1 MCLPVK
7 KFLNYI
13 YKPTT
18 MRKHFYHLFIFSFI
32 SFSFISCKKDPTKN
46 ATLPAASQEGKNTI
60 GFTINGE
67 VWVPYAKC
75 AAFSNP
81 CREISARY
89 GTSGGASP
97 EGIGFSFFRV
107 RNSVES
113 SLIISS
119 AFATITS
126 VGEKIDS
133 IDVSFDLGN
142 SGVNGNNGYFTGPLS
157 GSKFYISKID
167 SSARIISGDFV
178 FILLEQNGSGKTITL
193 KDGRFDFKFNACKC
207 SN

>member
-1 MCLPVK
+1 MK
-7 KFLNYI
+7 KLILLILCFSLLCFA
-13 YKPTT
+13 KC
-18 MRKHFYHLFIFSFI
+18 RKDKI
-32 SFSFISCKKDPTKN
+32 
-46 ATLPAASQEGKNTI
+46 PAAVLPLATQEGKNTI
-60 GFTINGE
+60 GFTINNE

-81 CREISARY
+81 CGEVSARY
-89 GTSGGASP
+89 GSSGGASAN
-97 EGIGFSFFRV
+97 GIGFSFFRV
-107 RNSVES
+107 RNGKES

-133 IDVSFDLGN
+133 ISVAYLSEN
-142 SGVNGNNGYFTGPLS
+142 MNGNNGYFEGPLN
-157 GSKFYISKID
+157 GSKFYITKFD
-167 SSARIISGDFV
+167 SLAQIISGEFEL
-178 FILLEQNGSGKTITL
+178 ILLEQNGSGKTITL

>member
-1 MCLPVK
+1 M
-7 KFLNYI
+7 
-13 YKPTT
+13 KPN
-18 MRKHFYHLFIFSFI
+18 FSFSI
-32 SFSFISCKKDPTKN
+32 ILLLITYLFFAGCKKDPTKN
-46 ATLPAASQEGKNTI
+46 ATLPAARQEGRNTI

-89 GTSGGASP
+89 GASGGAAP
-97 EGIGFSFFRV
+97 NGIDFGFERI
-107 RNSVES
+107 RNGKMSY
-113 SLIISS
+113 LLISS
-119 AFATITS
+119 PFATITS
-126 VGEKIDS
+126 IGEKVDS

-142 SGVNGNNGYFTGPLS
+142 SGVNGNNGYFTGPLL